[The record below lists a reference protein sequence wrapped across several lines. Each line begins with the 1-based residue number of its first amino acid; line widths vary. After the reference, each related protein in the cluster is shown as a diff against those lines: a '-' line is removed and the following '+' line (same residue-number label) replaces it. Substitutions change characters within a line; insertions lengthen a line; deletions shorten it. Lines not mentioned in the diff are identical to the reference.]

1 MWVKICGNTS
11 LEDARLAARNG
22 ANALGFIFAAGSKRQ
37 ITPDLA
43 AAITSQLALEY
54 PSPAAGPPA
63 LAATEVA
70 RIGVVT
76 AGTAAQLAAL
86 ARTANLTGLQLH
98 GNAVQREAAALRSI
112 APDLH
117 RIAAFPWAGAADFAQ
132 RLAAATD
139 AAGKPLF
146 NALLV
151 DSPTAQSLGGTGH
164 TFPWAEAAPSF
175 AAATAAGIYVI
186 AAGGLNPE
194 NVAEAIRILNPA
206 GVDVV
211 SGVEASPGR
220 KDPARLTA
228 FFKAVGTA
236 SGRPAA
242 VGL

>member
-11 LEDARLAARNG
+11 LDDARLAASLG
-22 ANALGFIFAAGSKRQ
+22 ANALGFIFAEGSKRQ
-37 ITPDLA
+37 ITPVHA
-43 AAITSQLALEY
+43 ARITAQLALEY
-54 PSPAAGPPA
+54 PAI
-63 LAATEVA
+63 L

-98 GNAVQREAAALRSI
+98 GDAVQREASALGSI
-112 APDLH
+112 APGLQ
-117 RIAAFPWAGAADFAQ
+117 RIAAFPWAGAPDFAE
-132 RLAAATD
+132 RLAATD
-139 AAGKPLF
+139 RAGKPLF
-146 NALLV
+146 NALLL

-164 TFPWAEAAPSF
+164 TFPWSEAAPSF
-175 AAATAAGIYVI
+175 AAAAAAGIDAI

-194 NVAEAIRILNPA
+194 NVAEAIRILNPT

-228 FFKAVGTA
+228 FFKAVGID
-236 SGRPAA
+236 SM
-242 VGL
+242 V

>member
-37 ITPDLA
+37 ITPAHA

-54 PSPAAGPPA
+54 PSLAAGPPA
-63 LAATEVA
+63 LAATGVA

-86 ARTANLTGLQLH
+86 AHSANLTGLQLH
-98 GNAVQREAAALRSI
+98 GDLVQREASALRSI
-112 APDLH
+112 APDLQ

-132 RLAAATD
+132 RLAATD

-164 TFPWAEAAPSF
+164 TFPWSEAASSF
-175 AAATAAGIYVI
+175 AAAIAAGIPVI